1 MPYILFKRE
10 TAPHTSQMKVAQ
22 AIRSIELF
30 RGAKLVRRYKHY
42 NCDTNRHETCY
53 VFRSE
58 DSADTWTADC
68 ISELRAEACKLEK
81 LWS

>member
-1 MPYILFKRE
+1 
-10 TAPHTSQMKVAQ
+10 
-22 AIRSIELF
+22 
-30 RGAKLVRRYKHY
+30 Y

-58 DSADTWTADC
+58 GSAHIWTADC
-68 ISELRAEACKLEK
+68 ISELRAEARKLEK

>member
-1 MPYILFKRE
+1 
-10 TAPHTSQMKVAQ
+10 MKVAR
-22 AIRSIELF
+22 AISSIELF
-30 RGAKLVRRYKHY
+30 GGNKFVRRYKYY

-58 DSADTWTADC
+58 GSAHIWTADC
-68 ISELRAEACKLEK
+68 ISELRAEARKLEK